1 MGSEQRTVLA
11 TRRMSKF
18 TIRNVYLAISLL
30 VLQFNDCES
39 AAFPND
45 GNCKQLLVTGDTY
58 GACTGIYSLT
68 DEKTRAAPNY
78 SVYQKVNATSVYCGR
93 DKKSYYADSCEKCPQ
108 EESKC
113 GRAGRV
119 SPCQWTNQKC
129 IIDERKEEDLLSSC
143 GYIFFFPD
151 SVYGAKGWRISLGE
165 KLYTCEN
172 GSPDCGD
179 YFYRSSIEK
188 QKFWLDKDAAWTI
201 NPVFWKERNGE
212 ITNPQ
217 LQDAR
222 LKVECLET

>member
-1 MGSEQRTVLA
+1 
-11 TRRMSKF
+11 MSKF

-68 DEKTRAAPNY
+68 DEETRAAPNY

-93 DKKSYYADSCEKCPQ
+93 DGQKSYYADSCEKCPQ

-113 GRAGRV
+113 GRAGRL
-119 SPCQWTNQKC
+119 SGILASSCQWTNQKC
-129 IIDERKEEDLLSSC
+129 IIVERKGEDLLDQC

-151 SVYGAKGWRISLGE
+151 SVSPFSAGELGPYGPKGWRISLGE
-165 KLYTCEN
+165 KLYHCEN
-172 GSPDCGD
+172 GRPDCGD

-212 ITNPQ
+212 MYGISFS
-217 LQDAR
+217 
-222 LKVECLET
+222 

>member
-78 SVYQKVNATSVYCGR
+78 SVYQKVNATSG
-93 DKKSYYADSCEKCPQ
+93 
-108 EESKC
+108 
-113 GRAGRV
+113 
-119 SPCQWTNQKC
+119 
-129 IIDERKEEDLLSSC
+129 KEEDLLPSC

-151 SVYGAKGWRISLGE
+151 SVYGAKGWRVSSGE
-165 KLYTCEN
+165 KLY
-172 GSPDCGD
+172 
-179 YFYRSSIEK
+179 
-188 QKFWLDKDAAWTI
+188 
-201 NPVFWKERNGE
+201 
-212 ITNPQ
+212 
-217 LQDAR
+217 
-222 LKVECLET
+222 